1 MDAEHLNGFGIRA
14 KCPVILLYKEKKMT
28 QLQRFDTAALNRA
41 LVGFDRIFDDMER
54 RFANSVSNNYP
65 PYNIAR
71 LEENLYEIELAVTG
85 FNKNEISVTV
95 EQDKLSITGQKE
107 ERIDDGIEFLHR
119 GLALRD
125 FERTFTL
132 ADHMKI
138 QSAEI
143 KNGVLT
149 IRIEREIPEEMKPR
163 VIDIVEIK

>member
-1 MDAEHLNGFGIRA
+1 
-14 KCPVILLYKEKKMT
+14 MT
-28 QLQRFDTAALNRA
+28 QLQRFDAQALNRA

-54 RFANSVSNNYP
+54 RYANSVQTNYP

-71 LEENLYEIELAVTG
+71 LQDNLYEISIAVTG
-85 FNKNEISVTV
+85 FEKPEINVTL
-95 EQDKLSITGQKE
+95 EQDKLTVTGQRE
-107 ERIDDGIEFLHR
+107 EKIEDSVEFLHR

-132 ADHMKI
+132 ADHMKVK
-138 QSAEI
+138 SAEI
-143 KNGVLT
+143 KNGILT

>member
-1 MDAEHLNGFGIRA
+1 
-14 KCPVILLYKEKKMT
+14 MT
-28 QLQRFDTAALNRA
+28 QLTRFDTTALNRA

-54 RFANSVSNNYP
+54 RYANQLGNNYP

-85 FNKNEISVTV
+85 FAKSEIEVTV
-95 EQDKLSITGQKE
+95 EQDKLIIVGQRDKS
-107 ERIDDGIEFLHR
+107 DDGVTVDFLHR
-119 GLALRD
+119 GLAFRD

-163 VIDIVEIK
+163 VIDIVEVK